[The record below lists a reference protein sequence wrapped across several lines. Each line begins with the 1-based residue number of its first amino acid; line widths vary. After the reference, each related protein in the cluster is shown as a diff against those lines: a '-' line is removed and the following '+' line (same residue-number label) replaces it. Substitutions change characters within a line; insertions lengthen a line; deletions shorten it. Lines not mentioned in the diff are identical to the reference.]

1 MSISRLNLIFLS
13 FHGFGSRFSCW
24 SKEMCTEQ
32 WPGPNLHN
40 FQIKVGSLY
49 ETFFSSLKQQW
60 VARLSCYSLLFIAL
74 YETQIP
80 EISTMASVNSQNC
93 IVFLTQ
99 QGKKIL
105 LMKFT
110 EEKLLQKKKEF
121 DDICSMSPEG
131 MLLY

>member
-1 MSISRLNLIFLS
+1 
-13 FHGFGSRFSCW
+13 
-24 SKEMCTEQ
+24 
-32 WPGPNLHN
+32 
-40 FQIKVGSLY
+40 
-49 ETFFSSLKQQW
+49 
-60 VARLSCYSLLFIAL
+60 
-74 YETQIP
+74 
-80 EISTMASVNSQNC
+80 MASVNSQNC